1 MKLKTSFA
9 ACAIALAI
17 SGSAQAQSAPSVAAA
32 WGQMN
37 LAQAGCLERGTAA
50 LKRLNFQRIE
60 AISFTVYGDHGK
72 FQLGIRCV
80 PDKQM
85 YFVFGG
91 GPGDDEKPLL
101 DHINAVKAEIDRS
114 N

>member
-1 MKLKTSFA
+1 MKLKTPFA
-9 ACAIALAI
+9 ACLIAMAI
-17 SGSAQAQSAPSVAAA
+17 SGNAQAQSAPSVAAA

-37 LAQAGCLERGTAA
+37 LPQAGCLERGVAA
-50 LKRLNFQRIE
+50 FKRLKFKRIE
-60 AISFTVYGDHGK
+60 AISFTVYGDYEK

-80 PDKQM
+80 PDKEM

-101 DHINAVKAEIDRS
+101 DHINAVKAEIDR
-114 N
+114 